1 MVLCC
6 HRSNPDKIATLV
18 VNTTI
23 SSLEKPAE
31 YLELGYIVSVSH
43 RDADNGLSISVGA
56 CLHEAL

>member
-23 SSLEKPAE
+23 TTLEKATE
-31 YLELGYIVSVSH
+31 YLELGYIISVSH
-43 RDADNGLSISVGA
+43 SDADDGV
-56 CLHEAL
+56 